1 MGGSRAGG
9 EYTMPRDIL
18 FRCVEIGP
26 NPVQNMVTNRAV
38 GLRVIRI
45 LATRAMEHRGE
56 LIELD
61 LPEVG
66 A

>member
-1 MGGSRAGG
+1 
-9 EYTMPRDIL
+9 MPRDIL
-18 FRCVEIGP
+18 CRSVEVGP
-26 NPVQNMVTNRAV
+26 NPVQNMVTNRAA

-45 LATRAMEHRGE
+45 LATRAMQNRGE

>member
-1 MGGSRAGG
+1 
-9 EYTMPRDIL
+9 MPRDIL
-18 FRCVEIGP
+18 FRCFEIGP
-26 NPVQNMVTNRAV
+26 NPVQNMVSNRAV

-45 LATRAMEHRGE
+45 LATPAMKGRGE

>member
-1 MGGSRAGG
+1 
-9 EYTMPRDIL
+9 MPRDIL
-18 FRCVEIGP
+18 LRCFEIGP
-26 NPVQNMVTNRAV
+26 NPVQNVVTNRAV

-45 LATRAMEHRGE
+45 LVTRAMENRGE

>member
-1 MGGSRAGG
+1 
-9 EYTMPRDIL
+9 
-18 FRCVEIGP
+18 
-26 NPVQNMVTNRAV
+26 MVTNRAV
-38 GLRVIRI
+38 RLRVIRI
-45 LATRAMEHRGE
+45 LATRAMENRGE

>member
-1 MGGSRAGG
+1 
-9 EYTMPRDIL
+9 MPRDIL
-18 FRCVEIGP
+18 FRCFEIGP
-26 NPVQNMVTNRAV
+26 NPVQNVVTNRAV
-38 GLRVIRI
+38 GLRMVRI
-45 LATRAMEHRGE
+45 LVTRAMENRDE

>member
-1 MGGSRAGG
+1 ML
-9 EYTMPRDIL
+9 RDIL
-18 FRCVEIGP
+18 FRGFEIGP
-26 NPVQNMVTNRAV
+26 NPAQNMVTNRAA
-38 GLRVIRI
+38 GLRVIRV
-45 LATRAMEHRGE
+45 LATRAMESRGE